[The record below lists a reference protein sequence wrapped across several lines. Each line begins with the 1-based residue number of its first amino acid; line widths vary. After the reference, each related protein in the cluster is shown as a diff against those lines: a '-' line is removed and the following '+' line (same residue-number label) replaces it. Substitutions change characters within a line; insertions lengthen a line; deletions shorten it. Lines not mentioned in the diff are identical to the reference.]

1 MVSLFY
7 CGQIIGHEEERG
19 ILMSRRGDNI
29 HKRKDG
35 RWEGRYKCG
44 VKDDGKTIYRS
55 VYAYSYN
62 ECKNK
67 LEKAKAN
74 TLISKS
80 NYSDIK
86 FSEILELWLSVNKIR
101 TKGSTENKY
110 RYMIDLHIKPEL
122 GSYKVSCLT
131 STVINNFLQQKLE
144 NGSKNNEAL
153 SPSYVRTL
161 AIIIESSL
169 KFAVNEE
176 FCEPLKNKIN
186 KPNIPKKE
194 LYVLSVT
201 EQNQYEYALKENKT
215 LTALGTLIALH
226 TGMRIGEICALQWN
240 DIDLENNLI
249 YVKHTVSRI
258 KTYNQSTKTK
268 LIIDTPKTNSS
279 NRVIPISSVLK
290 PFLEDALKNKK
301 TGFVI
306 SETQEFTGTR
316 TFDYRYRKLI
326 SDAGLKVVGF
336 HTLRHTFATRCIEAG
351 MDIKTLSE
359 ILGHASAT
367 TTLNIYVHSS
377 LENKRI
383 QIEKLYAA
391 P

>member
-186 KPNIPKKE
+186 KPNVPKKE

>member
-74 TLISKS
+74 TLIPKS
-80 NYSDIK
+80 NYSDIR
-86 FSEILELWLSVNKIR
+86 FSEVLELWLSANKIR

-131 STVINNFLQQKLE
+131 ATVINNFLQQKLE

-169 KFAVNEE
+169 KFAVNEN
-176 FCEPLKNKIN
+176 FCKPLKNKIN

-201 EQNQYEYALKENKT
+201 EQNQYEYALKGNNT
-215 LTALGTLIALH
+215 LVALGTLIALH

-326 SDAGLKVVGF
+326 SDAGLNVVGF

-383 QIEKLYAA
+383 QIEKLYAT

>member
-1 MVSLFY
+1 
-7 CGQIIGHEEERG
+7 
-19 ILMSRRGDNI
+19 MSRRGDNI

-44 VKDDGKTIYRS
+44 VKNDGTAAYSS
-55 VYAYSYN
+55 VYAQSYN
-62 ECKNK
+62 DCKNK

-74 TLISKS
+74 VLLPKNS
-80 NYSDIK
+80 YADIK
-86 FSEILELWLSVNKIR
+86 FSEVLELWLSANKIR

-122 GSYKVSCLT
+122 GNFKVSYLT
-131 STVINNFLQQKLE
+131 ATIINEFLQHKLE
-144 NGSKNNEAL
+144 NGSRSNIPL

-176 FCEPLKNKIN
+176 FCKPLKNKIN
-186 KPNIPKKE
+186 KPTIPKKE
-194 LYVLSVT
+194 LSVLTIT
-201 EQNQYEYALKENKT
+201 EQNQYEYALKKSDT
-215 LTALGTLIALH
+215 LAALGTLIALH
-226 TGMRIGEICALQWN
+226 TGMRIGEICALQWR
-240 DIDLENNLI
+240 DIDLTNNLI

-258 KTYNQSTKTK
+258 KTDNQHKKTT

-279 NRVIPISSVLK
+279 NRVIPISSALK
-290 PFLEDALKNKK
+290 PIIEDAFKFKK
-301 TGFVI
+301 SDFVI
-306 SETQEFTGTR
+306 SETKQFIGTR
-316 TFDYRYRKLI
+316 AFDYKYRKLI

-377 LENKRI
+377 LENKRN
-383 QIEKLYAA
+383 QIEKLYSAS
-391 P
+391 

>member
-1 MVSLFY
+1 MVT
-7 CGQIIGHEEERG
+7 IKERSV
-19 ILMSRRGDNI
+19 LMSRRGDNI

-35 RWEGRYKCG
+35 RWEGRYKSG
-44 VKDDGKTIYRS
+44 VKNDGTAAYSS
-55 VYAYSYN
+55 VYAYTYN

-74 TLISKS
+74 MLVPKS
-80 NYSDIK
+80 NYLDIR
-86 FSEILELWLSVNKIR
+86 FSEVLELWLSTNKIR
-101 TKGSTENKY
+101 TKCSTENKY

-122 GSYKVSCLT
+122 GNYKVSCLT
-131 STVINNFLQQKLE
+131 TTLINNFLQQKLE

-176 FCEPLKNKIN
+176 FCKPLKNKIN
-186 KPNIPKKE
+186 KPTIPKKE
-194 LYVLSVT
+194 LSVLTIT
-201 EQNQYEYALKENKT
+201 EQNQYEYALKKNKT
-215 LTALGTLIALH
+215 LASLGTLIALH
-226 TGMRIGEICALQWN
+226 TGMRIGEICALQWK
-240 DIDLENNLI
+240 DIDLTNDLI
-249 YVKHTVSRI
+249 YVKYTVTRI
-258 KTYNQSTKTK
+258 KSYEQHSKTA

-279 NRVIPISSVLK
+279 NRVIPISSALK
-290 PFLEDALKNKK
+290 PILEDAFKYKK
-301 TGFVI
+301 SKFVI
-306 SETQEFTGTR
+306 SETKQFIGTR
-316 TFDYRYRKLI
+316 SFDYKYRKLI

-377 LENKRI
+377 LENKRK
-383 QIEKLYAA
+383 QLEKLYSA
-391 P
+391 

>member
-1 MVSLFY
+1 
-7 CGQIIGHEEERG
+7 
-19 ILMSRRGDNI
+19 MSRRGDNI

-35 RWEGRYKCG
+35 RWEGRYKYG
-44 VKDDGKTIYRS
+44 VKNDGTTAYRS
-55 VYAYSYN
+55 VYDYSYT

-74 TLISKS
+74 TLVSKS

-86 FSEILELWLSVNKIR
+86 FSEVLELWLNANKIR

-110 RYMIDLHIKPEL
+110 RYMIDLHIKPKL
-122 GSYKVSCLT
+122 GNFKVSHLT
-131 STVINNFLQQKLE
+131 ATVINDFLHQKL
-144 NGSKNNEAL
+144 GRDSKTSEAL

-169 KFAVNEE
+169 KFAVNED
-176 FCEPLKNKIN
+176 FCKPLKNKIN
-186 KPNIPKKE
+186 KPTIPKTE
-194 LYVLSVT
+194 LSVLSVT
-201 EQNQYEYALKENKT
+201 EQNQYEYVLKKSNN
-215 LTALGTLIALH
+215 LASLGTLIALH
-226 TGMRIGEICALQWN
+226 TGMRIGEICALQWK
-240 DIDLENNLI
+240 DIDSTNNLI
-249 YVKHTVSRI
+249 YVKYTVSRI
-258 KTYNQSTKTK
+258 KTHNQHTKTT

-279 NRVIPISSVLK
+279 NRVIPISSALK
-290 PFLEDALKNKK
+290 PIIEDAFKFKK
-301 TGFVI
+301 SDFVI
-306 SETQEFTGTR
+306 SETKQFIGTR
-316 TFDYRYRKLI
+316 TFDYKYRKLI

-377 LENKRI
+377 LDNKRN
-383 QIEKLYAA
+383 QIEKLYSAS
-391 P
+391 

>member
-1 MVSLFY
+1 MDY
-7 CGQIIGHEEERG
+7 GQNTGQKERG

-44 VKDDGKTIYRS
+44 VKNDGTAAYRS
-55 VYAYSYN
+55 VYAQSYN
-62 ECKNK
+62 DCKNK

-74 TLISKS
+74 VLLPKNS
-80 NYSDIK
+80 YADIK
-86 FSEILELWLSVNKIR
+86 FSEVLELWLSANKIR

-110 RYMIDLHIKPEL
+110 RYMIDLHIKPKL
-122 GSYKVSCLT
+122 GNFKVSYLT
-131 STVINNFLQQKLE
+131 ATIINEFLQHKLE
-144 NGSKNNEAL
+144 NGSRSNIPL

-176 FCEPLKNKIN
+176 FCKPLKNKIN
-186 KPNIPKKE
+186 KPTIPKKE
-194 LYVLSVT
+194 LSVLTIT
-201 EQNQYEYALKENKT
+201 EQNQYEYALKKSDT
-215 LTALGTLIALH
+215 LAALGTLIALH
-226 TGMRIGEICALQWN
+226 TGMRIGEICALQWR
-240 DIDLENNLI
+240 DIDLTNNLI

-258 KTYNQSTKTK
+258 KTDNQHKKTT

-279 NRVIPISSVLK
+279 NRVIPISSALK
-290 PFLEDALKNKK
+290 PIIEDAFKFKK
-301 TGFVI
+301 SDFVI
-306 SETQEFTGTR
+306 SETKQFIGTR
-316 TFDYRYRKLI
+316 AFDYKYRKLI

-377 LENKRI
+377 LENKRN
-383 QIEKLYAA
+383 QIEKLYSAS
-391 P
+391 